1 MYPHRGFSKI
11 GSGKGNFVTVVHPPQ
26 RMPAQHGIVAGVG
39 TALGDAFG
47 QRQRIALARA
57 LAIEPKVLLLD
68 EPMAGLGP
76 AETQEMIELL
86 RQLGSRYAIL
96 LVEHD
101 MHAVFSLAT
110 VCSVLVYGKVVFT
123 GTAAEVRDS
132 AEVREAYL
140 GDEEIPA

>member
-1 MYPHRGFSKI
+1 M
-11 GSGKGNFVTVVHPPQ
+11 T
-26 RMPAQHGIVAGVG
+26 
-39 TALGDAFG
+39 
-47 QRQRIALARA
+47 

-86 RQLGSRYAIL
+86 RQLGSRYAIM